1 MSDPR
6 HELGQR
12 GEALAE
18 RFLRG
23 RGLKTV
29 ARNFATPA
37 GELDR
42 VMRDG
47 DTIVFVEVKTRCDR
61 RLCDP
66 EESVRS
72 AKLTRMTRAANW
84 FLSQRRWSDR
94 ACRFDV
100 VSIVLPPQG
109 EPEIEHFEDVQAG

>member
-6 HELGQR
+6 HDFGQR

-23 RGLKTV
+23 RGLKTI
-29 ARNFATPA
+29 ARNFSTPA

-47 DTIVFVEVKTRCDR
+47 ETIVFVEVKTRCDR
-61 RLCDP
+61 RFCDP

-72 AKLTRMTRAANW
+72 AKLTRLTRAARW
-84 FLSQRRWSDR
+84 FLSARRWSDR
-94 ACRFDV
+94 PCRFDV
-100 VSIVLPPQG
+100 VSIVLPADG
-109 EPEIEHFEDVQAG
+109 EPEIEHFEDVHSA